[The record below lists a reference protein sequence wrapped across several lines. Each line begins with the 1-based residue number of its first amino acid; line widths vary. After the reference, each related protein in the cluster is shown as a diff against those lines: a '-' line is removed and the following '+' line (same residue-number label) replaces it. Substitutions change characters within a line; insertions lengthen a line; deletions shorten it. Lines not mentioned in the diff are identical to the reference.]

1 MGVET
6 LILGGLAAA
15 GAVSSISS
23 ANQQAKALA
32 KQGQVAAQ
40 EKAKQVSAQM
50 AQQKTSFLSSELE
63 LEGTPMSV
71 ISSTANVGR
80 ADIENMVSNYNSQ
93 IKNVRR
99 QGWTNALGSVA
110 SMGAAMY
117 AGGMFDGLLKGAGGA
132 GSGLTQG
139 GALDSLGS
147 FSDLSSDFGR
157 IDLGTFTNV

>member
-6 LILGGLAAA
+6 LILGGLTAAQ
-15 GAVSSISS
+15 AVGSVYS

-80 ADIENMVSNYNSQ
+80 ADIENMVSNYNKQ
-93 IKNVRR
+93 IKNTQR

-110 SMGAAMY
+110 SMGASMY
-117 AGGMFDGLLKGAGGA
+117 AGGMFDGLLKGS
-132 GSGLTQG
+132 SGTALTQG
-139 GALDSLGS
+139 GGMTSLTTGTTPYNAM
-147 FSDLSSDFGR
+147 DFGR
-157 IDLGTFTNV
+157 VNWSVP